1 MHLKKWMQPWLVF
14 LIPINAVFT
23 IRLEVNKLLN
33 SSNLEVEVRVTIH
46 FKADIITDFRVISL
60 HQKIYLTIF
69 FTELKSQ
76 EEAMLQC
83 KGEDSNNN
91 SNNIDRGRKKKC
103 PGHKYYLDNLD
114 HYYSCYCWVFC
125 WTFLEDQLKLNNSIT
140 DILLKDLIPILKNYK
155 HTGYSR
161 FTM

>member
-1 MHLKKWMQPWLVF
+1 MLIEIVLKMIWKKRINEGLLKYIQIRTHTQNQQMHLKKLMQPWLVF

-33 SSNLEVEVRVTIH
+33 NNNLEVEVMVTIH
-46 FKADIITDFRVISL
+46 FKEDIITDFRAISL

-69 FTELKSQ
+69 FTELKSR

-103 PGHKYYLDNLD
+103 LD
-114 HYYSCYCWVFC
+114 H
-125 WTFLEDQLKLNNSIT
+125 K
-140 DILLKDLIPILKNYK
+140 
-155 HTGYSR
+155 
-161 FTM
+161 

>member
-1 MHLKKWMQPWLVF
+1 MLIEIVMKMIWKKLINEGLLKYIQIRTHTQNQQMHLKKLMQPWLVF

-33 SSNLEVEVRVTIH
+33 NNNLEVEVMVTIH
-46 FKADIITDFRVISL
+46 FKEDIIMDFRAISL

-69 FTELKSQ
+69 FTELKSR

-103 PGHKYYLDNLD
+103 LD
-114 HYYSCYCWVFC
+114 H
-125 WTFLEDQLKLNNSIT
+125 K
-140 DILLKDLIPILKNYK
+140 
-155 HTGYSR
+155 
-161 FTM
+161 

>member
-1 MHLKKWMQPWLVF
+1 MLIEIVMKMIWKKLINEGLLKYIQIRTHTQNQQMHLKKLMQPWLVF

-33 SSNLEVEVRVTIH
+33 NNNLEVEVMVTIH
-46 FKADIITDFRVISL
+46 FKEDIITDFRAISL

-69 FTELKSQ
+69 FTVLKSR

-91 SNNIDRGRKKKC
+91 SNNIDRERKKKS
-103 PGHKYYLDNLD
+103 LD
-114 HYYSCYCWVFC
+114 H
-125 WTFLEDQLKLNNSIT
+125 K
-140 DILLKDLIPILKNYK
+140 
-155 HTGYSR
+155 
-161 FTM
+161 

>member
-1 MHLKKWMQPWLVF
+1 VLIEIVMKMIWKKLINEGLLKYIQIRTHTQNQQMHLKKLMQPWLVF

-33 SSNLEVEVRVTIH
+33 NNNLEVEVMVTIH
-46 FKADIITDFRVISL
+46 FKEDIITDFRAISL

-69 FTELKSQ
+69 FTELKSR

-103 PGHKYYLDNLD
+103 LD
-114 HYYSCYCWVFC
+114 H
-125 WTFLEDQLKLNNSIT
+125 K
-140 DILLKDLIPILKNYK
+140 
-155 HTGYSR
+155 
-161 FTM
+161 